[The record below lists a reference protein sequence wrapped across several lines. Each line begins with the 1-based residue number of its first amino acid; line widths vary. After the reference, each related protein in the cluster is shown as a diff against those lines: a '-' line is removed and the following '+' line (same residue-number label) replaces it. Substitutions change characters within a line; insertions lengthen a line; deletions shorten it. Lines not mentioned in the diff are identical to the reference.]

1 MVCILEI
8 NIDDSKEIYKS
19 GYGGNYI
26 GILPPSTESLRERVK
41 LRLKASTEAVNK
53 VLFESEEEI
62 KEINNSSFFTNRLYN
77 DDLDNSYEI
86 FKNRVISIYPFVKF
100 EYDQIEKMAK
110 EAVQEKLEWGFIFK
124 IMSK

>member
-1 MVCILEI
+1 LVCILEI

-53 VLFESEEEI
+53 VLLESEEEI

-110 EAVQEKLEWGFIFK
+110 EAVQEKLE
-124 IMSK
+124 

>member
-8 NIDDSKEIYKS
+8 NIDDSKDIYKS
-19 GYGGNYI
+19 GNGGNYI
-26 GILPPSTESLRERVK
+26 GILPPSIESLRERVK

-53 VLFESEEEI
+53 VLVEAEGEI
-62 KEINNSSFFTNRLYN
+62 KEIENSSFFTNRLIN

-100 EYDQIEKMAK
+100 EYDQVEKMAK
-110 EAVQEKLEWGFIFK
+110 EAVV
-124 IMSK
+124 